1 MPHLECCVYVPVAPP
16 RAYEAWTIGWA
27 SWFACDDTLRVVPE
41 VGAPFFFERLAPA
54 EGERSERRIPC
65 YGRFLALVPTACV
78 RFTWVTDAGGTAGTE
93 TVVTISLAPHRD
105 GGTTCTL
112 THEGFATA
120 EARDRHAEWWR
131 VVLAEQAARLAT
143 VSEDAWQEARER
155 FGRLPANR
163 SMPDAAFL
171 PTRSYPDMDAAVDW
185 LEHVLGCRERLR
197 VPSDRVQLTLGD
209 GAVVVAAWDP
219 ASAPAS
225 GGRPPAT
232 LLVRV
237 ADVDAAWARALA
249 RGATGL
255 SAPVTQPFGERQAL
269 VRDPAGHA
277 WMLSQTVADVDPAQ
291 WGALPAVRR

>member
-1 MPHLECCVYVPVAPP
+1 MPVAPP
-16 RAYEAWTIGWA
+16 RVYEAWTLGWA
-27 SWFACDDTLRVVPE
+27 LWFASDDSCRVVPE
-41 VGAPFFFERLAPA
+41 VGAPFFFERLAPV
-54 EGERSERRIPC
+54 EGERSARRMPY
-65 YGRFLALVPTACV
+65 YGRFLELVPNARI
-78 RFTWVTDAGGTAGTE
+78 RFTWVTDAGGTAGAE
-93 TVVTISLAPHRD
+93 MVVTISLAPHQD
-105 GGTTCTL
+105 GGTSCTL
-112 THEGFATA
+112 THDGFASA
-120 EARDRHAEWWR
+120 AARDRHAEWWR

-143 VSEDAWQEARER
+143 VSNHGWEAARER

-171 PTRSYPDMDAAVDW
+171 PTRSYPDVEVAVDW
-185 LEHVLGCRERLR
+185 LVHVLGCRERLR
-197 VPSDRVQLTLGD
+197 VPGDRVQLTLGD

-237 ADVDAAWARALA
+237 ADVDAAWERALA
-249 RGATGL
+249 RGATSL
-255 SAPVTQPFGERQAL
+255 NAPATQPFGERQAL

-291 WGALPAVRR
+291 WGGIPAARR